1 MDLLD
6 ETGKIEVGAI
16 VRRLV
21 VSPAT
26 ARRDLDFLAER
37 RVLTR
42 THGGAMARSLA
53 HDLPIRLTKTQ
64 LSAAE
69 AGIARAASDLVPRG
83 TVIGLSSGTTATAIA
98 EALLSR
104 SDIMKPA
111 KDAGLT
117 IVTNALNIA
126 MLIVARSQLKAVVTG
141 GVVDGGS
148 LELVDPYGNALLR
161 SITLDIAFIDVDSFV
176 AVGDTSSDDMASRA
190 AHVVVTAPSA
200 DICPRM
206 VAGIGRPDVPTTIIT
221 DASVKSTQLEQFS
234 DCGFEVIVA

>member
-53 HDLPIRLTKTQ
+53 QDLPIRLTKTQ

-98 EALLSR
+98 EALLS
-104 SDIMKPA
+104 SDTAVIRNDILQRKQA
-111 KDAGLT
+111 LDGVLTESGLRIAGGSDLFTLVHVADAAVLHERLCRHHILVRRFDYDPHWLRFGLT
-117 IVTNALNIA
+117 PDAVADRRLSAAL
-126 MLIVARSQLKAVVTG
+126 SS
-141 GVVDGGS
+141 S
-148 LELVDPYGNALLR
+148 L
-161 SITLDIAFIDVDSFV
+161 
-176 AVGDTSSDDMASRA
+176 A
-190 AHVVVTAPSA
+190 A
-200 DICPRM
+200 
-206 VAGIGRPDVPTTIIT
+206 
-221 DASVKSTQLEQFS
+221 
-234 DCGFEVIVA
+234 